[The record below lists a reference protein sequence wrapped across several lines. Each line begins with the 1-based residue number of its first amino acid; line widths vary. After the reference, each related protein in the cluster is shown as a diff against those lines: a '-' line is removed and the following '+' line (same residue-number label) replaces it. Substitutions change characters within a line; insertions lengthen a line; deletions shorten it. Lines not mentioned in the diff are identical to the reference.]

1 VSLGLAIALAVA
13 AAAVTAAVLVRVYV
27 LPLRRLAR
35 EASLMANANP
45 AYRTDTWRLP
55 PLRGLAVAVNEL
67 AERSQAA
74 QEDVEAQI
82 AAAGAELERERNRLA
97 ALMSELTL
105 AVLVC
110 NVEGQILLYNAAARE
125 LFGGGGAGSGVVGLG
140 RSIFGILDRSLFV
153 HGLERVRRGEEEGG
167 QSPPVRLTAT
177 APGGRLLR
185 VAVAPVRGTGD
196 ELAGF
201 VLTLEDVTRT
211 AEVGARRDALLQSL
225 TESTRASVGAIRAA
239 IESIVDY
246 PDMEPVERQ
255 RFMAIIREEAV
266 ALGAR
271 VETALRESAAYVR
284 SEWRLAEM
292 LGRDLVAALQQRLES
307 DGGPVSTAGGEG
319 EAGGELWLRVDSYA
333 VVQAA
338 AHLVARLRSGV
349 GAERLRV
356 ELAGAGRYAQLDLAW
371 SGPPLDPETLRAW
384 TEEPLG
390 AGGRGMPSSV
400 TDVMELHGGE
410 VWCQADAGGDGARVR
425 LLLPLVE
432 SAPPPRRAPARRPEV
447 RPEFYDFDLF
457 RAPERAA
464 EWDERRLDELAYTLF
479 DTETTG
485 LNPSEGDEI
494 LSIGAVRIVNGRLL
508 RQETFDQLVDPR
520 RPVPARSV
528 SIHGISPQLLEGQPT
543 IDDALPLF
551 ARFCE
556 GTVLVGHNVGFDM
569 RFLELKE
576 AQTGVRFTQPVLDTL
591 LLDAVAVPEEQ
602 DHSLEAIAGRLGVSV
617 VGRHTALGDAILT
630 GEIFV
635 GQLRLL
641 AAQGYV
647 TLGELREAAR
657 STYLARRSES
667 LYSRS

>member
-13 AAAVTAAVLVRVYV
+13 AVAVTAAVLVRVYV

-35 EASLMANANP
+35 EASLIANANP

-55 PLRGLAVAVNEL
+55 PLRGLALAVNEL

-74 QEDVEAQI
+74 QQDVEGQI
-82 AAAGAELERERNRLA
+82 AAAGVELERERNRLA

-125 LFGGGGAGSGVVGLG
+125 LFGVGGADSGVVGLG
-140 RSIFGILDRSLFV
+140 RSIFGILDRSLFA

-167 QSPPVRLTAT
+167 QAPPVRLTAA

-211 AEVGARRDALLQSL
+211 AEAGARRDALLQSL
-225 TESTRASVGAIRAA
+225 TESTRASVGSIRAA
-239 IESIVDY
+239 IESMVDY

-271 VETALRESAAYVR
+271 VEAALRESAAFLR

-292 LGRDLVAALQQRLES
+292 LGRDLLAALQQRLES
-307 DGGPVSTAGGEG
+307 DGGPALATGGAGE
-319 EAGGELWLRVDSYA
+319 EGGELWLRVDSYA

-338 AHLVARLRSGV
+338 AHLVARLRSSA
-349 GAERLRV
+349 GAERVAV
-356 ELAGAGRYAQLDLAW
+356 ELDEAGRYARLDLAW
-371 SGPPLDPETLRAW
+371 SGPPLDPDTLRAW

-390 AGGRGMPSSV
+390 AGGGMPASV
-400 TDVMELHGGE
+400 RDVIELHGGE
-410 VWCQADAGGDGARVR
+410 VWCQADADGGGARVR
-425 LLLPLVE
+425 LLLPRVE
-432 SAPPPRRAPARRPEV
+432 SAPPPRLAPARRPEA

-457 RAPERAA
+457 RAAERA
-464 EWDERRLDELAYTLF
+464 EVWDQRRLDELAYTLF

-520 RPVPARSV
+520 RPVSPRSV
-528 SIHGISPQLLEGQPT
+528 SVHGISPELLEGQPT

-576 AQTGVRFTQPVLDTL
+576 AQTGVRLTQPVLDTL
-591 LLDAVAVPEEQ
+591 LLDAVAAPEEH

-630 GEIFV
+630 GEIFLK
-635 GQLRLL
+635 QLRLL
-641 AAQGYV
+641 AAQGFV
-647 TLGELREAAR
+647 TLGETREAAR
-657 STYLARRSES
+657 STYVARRSES
-667 LYSRS
+667 HYSRA

>member
-1 VSLGLAIALAVA
+1 VSLGLAIGLTA
-13 AAAVTAAVLVRVYV
+13 AAVAVTAAVLVRVYV

-35 EASLMANANP
+35 EASLIANANP

-55 PLRGLAVAVNEL
+55 PLRGLALAVNEL

-74 QEDVEAQI
+74 QEDVEGQI
-82 AAAGAELERERNRLA
+82 AAAGAELEQERNRLA

-125 LFGGGGAGSGVVGLG
+125 LFGVGGGASGVVGLG
-140 RSIFGILDRSLFV
+140 RSIFGILDRSLFA
-153 HGLERVRRGEEEGG
+153 HGLERVRRGEEGG
-167 QSPPVRLTAT
+167 QAPPVRLTAT

-185 VAVAPVRGTGD
+185 VAIAPVRGTGD

-211 AEVGARRDALLQSL
+211 AEAGVRRDTLLQSL

-239 IESIVDY
+239 IESMVDY
-246 PDMEPVERQ
+246 PDMEAGERQ

-271 VETALRESAAYVR
+271 VEAALRESAAYVR

-292 LGRDLVAALQQRLES
+292 LGRDLLAALQQRLEC
-307 DGGPVSTAGGEG
+307 DDGPVPAAGGER
-319 EAGGELWLRVDSYA
+319 EEGGELWLRVDSYA

-338 AHLVARLRSGV
+338 AHLVARLRSSA
-349 GAERLRV
+349 GADRIRV
-356 ELAGAGRYAQLDLAW
+356 ELAEAGRFARLDLAW

-390 AGGRGMPSSV
+390 AGGGGVPSSV
-400 TDVMELHGGE
+400 RDVMELHGGE
-410 VWCQADAGGDGARVR
+410 VWCQADADGGGARVR

-432 SAPPPRRAPARRPEV
+432 SAPPPRLAPARRPDV

-457 RAPERAA
+457 RTAERAG
-464 EWDERRLDELAYTLF
+464 EWDERRLDELAYTVF

-508 RQETFDQLVDPR
+508 RRETFDQLVDPQ
-520 RPVPARSV
+520 RPVSPRSV
-528 SIHGISPQLLEGQPT
+528 SVHGISPQLLEGQPT
-543 IDDALPLF
+543 IDDALPPF

-576 AQTGVRFTQPVLDTL
+576 AQTGVRLTQPVLDTL

-602 DHSLEAIAGRLGVSV
+602 DHSLEAIAARLGVSV

-630 GEIFV
+630 GEIFLK
-635 GQLRLL
+635 QLRLL
-641 AAQGYV
+641 AAQGFV
-647 TLGELREAAR
+647 TLGEARAAAR

-667 LYSRS
+667 LYSRA

>member
-1 VSLGLAIALAVA
+1 VSLGLAIGLALAAV
-13 AAAVTAAVLVRVYV
+13 AVTAAVLVRVYV

-35 EASLMANANP
+35 ETSLIASANP
-45 AYRTDTWRLP
+45 GYRTDTWRLP
-55 PLRGLAVAVNEL
+55 PLRALAVAVNEL

-74 QEDVEAQI
+74 QEDVEGQI
-82 AAAGAELERERNRLA
+82 ATAGAELEQERNRLA

-110 NVEGQILLYNAAARE
+110 NIEGQILLYNAAARE
-125 LFGGGGAGSGVVGLG
+125 LFGVGGAVAGEVGLG
-140 RSIFGILDRSLFV
+140 RSIFGILDRSLIV
-153 HGLERVRRGEEEGG
+153 HGLERVRRGEQEGG
-167 QSPPVRLTAT
+167 QAPRVRLTAT

-201 VLTLEDVTRT
+201 VLTLEDVTRS
-211 AEVGARRDALLQSL
+211 AEAGLRRDALLQSL
-225 TESTRASVGAIRAA
+225 TESTRASLGAIRAA
-239 IESIVDY
+239 IESMVDY
-246 PDMEPVERQ
+246 PDMEAAERQ

-271 VETALRESAAYVR
+271 VEAALRESAAYLR
-284 SEWRLAEM
+284 SEWRLEEM
-292 LGRDLVAALQQRLES
+292 LGRDLVAALEHRLES
-307 DGGPVSTAGGEG
+307 DGGPVPAAGGQPDE
-319 EAGGELWLRVDSYA
+319 GGELWLRVDSHA
-333 VVQAA
+333 VVEAA
-338 AHLVARLRSGV
+338 AHLVARLRSSA
-349 GAERLRV
+349 GAERLTV
-356 ELAGAGRYAQLDLAW
+356 ELDEAGHYARLDLAW

-390 AGGRGMPSSV
+390 ADGGGMPSSV
-400 TDVMELHGGE
+400 RDVVELHGGE
-410 VWCQADAGGDGARVR
+410 IWCQADADGGGARVR

-432 SAPPPRRAPARRPEV
+432 SAPPPRPAPARRPEA

-457 RAPERAA
+457 RATERAE
-464 EWDERRLDELAYTLF
+464 EWDKRRLDELAYTLF

-520 RPVPARSV
+520 RPVSPLSV
-528 SIHGISPQLLEGQPT
+528 SIHGISPELLEGQPT

-576 AQTGVRFTQPVLDTL
+576 AQTGVRLTQPVLDTL
-591 LLDAVAVPEEQ
+591 LLDAVAAPEEQ
-602 DHSLEAIAGRLGVSV
+602 DHSLEAIAARLGVSV

-630 GEIFV
+630 GEIFLK
-635 GQLRLL
+635 QLRLL
-641 AAQGYV
+641 AAQGFV
-647 TLGELREAAR
+647 TLGEAREAAR
-657 STYLARRSES
+657 STYLARLSDS
-667 LYSRS
+667 LYSRA